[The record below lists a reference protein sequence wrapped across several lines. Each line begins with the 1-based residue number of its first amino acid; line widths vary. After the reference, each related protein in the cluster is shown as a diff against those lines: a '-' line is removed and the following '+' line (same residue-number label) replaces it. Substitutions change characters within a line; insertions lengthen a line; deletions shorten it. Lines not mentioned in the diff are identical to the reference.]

1 MAVLGLAVLGL
12 DSLAELENELENE
25 LFEPINVCYLKTLQ
39 VTNLFS

>member
-25 LFEPINVCYLKTLQ
+25 LSEPINVCYLKTLQ